1 MMDRD
6 TLNGIAL
13 KFDTTPGKIASL
25 NKFSLSV
32 SAPILPGQ
40 VSSQSVV
47 CAIKNNS
54 VASAQIAQTRG
65 DITSIV
71 CYSLLVKEPFHW
83 NLHIL

>member
-1 MMDRD
+1 MVSEEVLLYRGLVQVMDRD

-40 VSSQSVV
+40 VSSKI
-47 CAIKNNS
+47 CG
-54 VASAQIAQTRG
+54 TR
-65 DITSIV
+65 
-71 CYSLLVKEPFHW
+71 
-83 NLHIL
+83 